1 MRILCATREMKPAEV
16 TLLISLD
23 LKAQYFR
30 FFQRFSSLLE
40 KFQSIHN
47 LLNKFCCL
55 KNFCREFSMKIFSN
69 STQCTD
75 DRKLIKKQVEG
86 VRLLFREFNFQS

>member
-30 FFQRFSSLLE
+30 FLQRFFSLLE
-40 KFQSIHN
+40 FQSIHN

-55 KNFCREFSMKIFSN
+55 KNFRREFSMKIFSN
-69 STQCTD
+69 STQCTN